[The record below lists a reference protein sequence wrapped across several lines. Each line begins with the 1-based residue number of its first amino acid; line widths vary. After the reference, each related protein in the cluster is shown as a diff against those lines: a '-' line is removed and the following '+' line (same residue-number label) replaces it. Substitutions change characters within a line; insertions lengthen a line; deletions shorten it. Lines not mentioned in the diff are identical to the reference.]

1 MASGMKRLA
10 KETAVY
16 GMSSIIGRFLNWMLV
31 PIYTR
36 VFTNTGD
43 FGIVTNL
50 YGWVAL
56 LLVLLTCGMETGFF
70 RFVNKKEE
78 KEPMW
83 IYVTTLAWIG
93 ALAVGFILFSLLLLR
108 PIAGLISYTA
118 PLEFL
123 GMMLVITA
131 VDAFCCIPFAYLRYA
146 GQAYRFAGIKLLSIF
161 LNIFLNVFFLLLCP
175 WLYSHCPT
183 SVDWFFRP
191 DYGVGYVFVANVI
204 TTGVTLV
211 CLLPTIK
218 PGLVARPDFTLLKQ
232 MLRYS
237 FPILILGIAGI
248 FNQTADKILFPLL
261 FDDKAEA
268 YRQLGIYGACF
279 KVAVVM
285 VMFIQAFR
293 YAYEPFIFAK
303 NKNEGNTKAYAEAM
317 KYFIIFS
324 LLIFLGVMFY
334 IDIIKYFVGSRYYDG
349 LQVVPI
355 VMMGEFFFGIYFN
368 LSFWYKLIDQTQWG
382 AYFSLIGCAATVL
395 IIVLFAPH
403 YGYMAC
409 AWASFSCNLLIMLL
423 SYFIGQK
430 KYPIQYDL
438 KSAGTYFS
446 LAAVC
451 YIAGMYVPIDSEIL
465 RLAYRTAIL
474 LLFLIFIIKKD
485 LPLSE
490 LPYVGRF
497 FHKRHES

>member
-1 MASGMKRLA
+1 MAGGMKRLA

-16 GMSSIIGRFLNWMLV
+16 GLSSIIGRFLNWMLV
-31 PIYTR
+31 PMYTR
-36 VFTNTGD
+36 VFTDTGD

-56 LLVLLTCGMETGFF
+56 LLVLLTFGMETGFF
-70 RFVNKKEE
+70 RFINKKEE
-78 KEPMW
+78 TEPMRV
-83 IYVTTLAWIG
+83 YATTMAWVGGLSG
-93 ALAVGFILFSLLLLR
+93 AFLLLSLLFLQ
-108 PIAGLISYTA
+108 PIADALRYTA
-118 PLEFL
+118 PLEYL
-123 GMMLVITA
+123 GMMLCITA

-146 GQAYRFAGIKLLSIF
+146 GQAYRFAGIKLLGIF
-161 LNIFLNVFFLLLCP
+161 LNIFLNIFFLVICP
-175 WLYSHCPT
+175 WLYTRMPET
-183 SVDWFFRP
+183 IGWFYRP

-204 TTGVTLV
+204 TTGITFL
-211 CLLPTIK
+211 CLLPSML
-218 PGLVARPDFTLLKQ
+218 PGFKARPNGTLLKE
-232 MLRYS
+232 MLHYS

-261 FDDKAEA
+261 FDDKTEA

-303 NKNEGNTKAYAEAM
+303 NKSEGNTKAYAEAM

-324 LLIFLGVMFY
+324 LFIFLGVMFY

-355 VMMGEFFFGIYFN
+355 VMLGEFFFGIYFN

-382 AYFSLIGCAATVL
+382 AYFSMIGCAATVA
-395 IIVLFAPH
+395 IIILFAPT

-409 AWASFSCNLLIMLL
+409 AWASFCCNLLMMLL

-430 KYPIQYDL
+430 KYPIAYDL
-438 KSAGTYFS
+438 RSAALYFG
-446 LAAVC
+446 LAAVL
-451 YIAGMYVPIDSEIL
+451 YVVGMYVPYPSTGVAL
-465 RLAYRTAIL
+465 LVRTVL
-474 LLFLIFIIKKD
+474 LIGFVAFVIRRD
-485 LPLSE
+485 LPLAE
-490 LPYVGRF
+490 IPYIGNRL
-497 FHKRHES
+497 KRS

>member
-1 MASGMKRLA
+1 MAGGMKRLA

-16 GMSSIIGRFLNWMLV
+16 GLSSIIGRFLNWMLV
-31 PIYTR
+31 PMYTR
-36 VFTNTGD
+36 VFTDTGD

-56 LLVLLTCGMETGFF
+56 LLVLLTFGMETGFF
-70 RFVNKKEE
+70 RFINKKEE
-78 KEPMW
+78 TEPMRV
-83 IYVTTLAWIG
+83 YATTMAW
-93 ALAVGFILFSLLLLR
+93 VGGLSGTFLILVLLFLH
-108 PIAGLISYTA
+108 PIAHALSYTA
-118 PLEFL
+118 PLEYL
-123 GMMLVITA
+123 GMMLGITA

-161 LNIFLNVFFLLLCP
+161 LNIFLNIFFLVICP
-175 WLYSHCPT
+175 WLYTRMPET
-183 SVDWFFRP
+183 IGWFYRP

-204 TTGVTLV
+204 TTGVTFL
-211 CLLPTIK
+211 CLLPSMM
-218 PGLVARPDFTLLKQ
+218 PGFKARPDGTLLKE
-232 MLRYS
+232 MLHYS

-261 FDDKAEA
+261 FDDKTEA

-303 NKNEGNTKAYAEAM
+303 NKSEGNTKAYAEAM

-324 LLIFLGVMFY
+324 LFIFLGVMFY

-355 VMMGEFFFGIYFN
+355 VMLGEFFFGIYFN

-382 AYFSLIGCAATVL
+382 AYFSIIGCASTVA
-395 IIVLFAPH
+395 IIILFAPT

-409 AWASFSCNLLIMLL
+409 AWASFCCNLLMMLL

-438 KSAGTYFS
+438 KSAAIYFS
-446 LAAVC
+446 LAAVL
-451 YIAGMYVPIDSEIL
+451 YIVGMYLPIPSTVAK
-465 RLAYRTAIL
+465 LAFRTIL
-474 LLFLIFIIKKD
+474 LIGFLWFTVRRD
-485 LPLSE
+485 LPLTE
-490 LPYVGRF
+490 IPYIG
-497 FHKRHES
+497 KKLKK

>member
-1 MASGMKRLA
+1 MAGGMKRLA

-16 GMSSIIGRFLNWMLV
+16 GLSSIIGRFLNWMLV
-31 PIYTR
+31 PMYTR
-36 VFTNTGD
+36 VFTDTGD

-56 LLVLLTCGMETGFF
+56 LLVLLTFGMETGFF
-70 RFVNKKEE
+70 RFINKKEE
-78 KEPMW
+78 TEPMRV
-83 IYVTTLAWIG
+83 YATTMAWVGGLSG
-93 ALAVGFILFSLLLLR
+93 AFLLLSWLFLQ
-108 PIAGLISYTA
+108 PIADALRYTA
-118 PLEFL
+118 PLEYL
-123 GMMLVITA
+123 GMMLGITA

-146 GQAYRFAGIKLLSIF
+146 GQAYRFAGIKLLGIF
-161 LNIFLNVFFLLLCP
+161 LNIFLNIFFLVICP
-175 WLYSHCPT
+175 WLYTRMPET
-183 SVDWFFRP
+183 IGWFYRP

-204 TTGVTLV
+204 TTGITFL
-211 CLLPTIK
+211 CLLPSML
-218 PGLVARPDFTLLKQ
+218 PGFKARPNGTLLKE
-232 MLRYS
+232 MLHYS

-261 FDDKAEA
+261 FDDKTEA

-303 NKNEGNTKAYAEAM
+303 NKSEGNTKAYAEAM

-324 LLIFLGVMFY
+324 LFIFLGVMFY

-355 VMMGEFFFGIYFN
+355 VMLGEFFFGIYFN

-382 AYFSLIGCAATVL
+382 AYFSMIGCAATVA
-395 IIVLFAPH
+395 IIILFAPT

-409 AWASFSCNLLIMLL
+409 AWASFCCNLLMMLL

-430 KYPIQYDL
+430 KYPIAYDL
-438 KSAGTYFS
+438 QSAALYFG
-446 LAAVC
+446 LAAVL
-451 YIAGMYVPIDSEIL
+451 YVVGMYVPYPSTGVAL
-465 RLAYRTAIL
+465 LVRTVL
-474 LLFLIFIIKKD
+474 LIGFVAFVIRRD
-485 LPLSE
+485 LPLAE
-490 LPYVGRF
+490 IPYIGNRL
-497 FHKRHES
+497 KRS

>member
-1 MASGMKRLA
+1 MAGGMKRLA

-16 GMSSIIGRFLNWMLV
+16 GLSSIIGRFLNWMLV
-31 PIYTR
+31 PMYTR
-36 VFTNTGD
+36 VFTDTGD

-56 LLVLLTCGMETGFF
+56 LLVLLTFGMETGFF
-70 RFVNKKEE
+70 RFINKKEE
-78 KEPMW
+78 TEPMRV
-83 IYVTTLAWIG
+83 YATTMAWIG
-93 ALAVGFILFSLLLLR
+93 GLSGTFLLLSLLFLQ
-108 PIAGLISYTA
+108 PIADALRYTA
-118 PLEFL
+118 PLEYL
-123 GMMLVITA
+123 GMMLGITA

-146 GQAYRFAGIKLLSIF
+146 GQAYRFAGIKLLGIF
-161 LNIFLNVFFLLLCP
+161 LNIFLNIFFLVICP
-175 WLYSHCPT
+175 WLYTRMPET
-183 SVDWFFRP
+183 IGWFYRP

-204 TTGVTLV
+204 TTGITFL
-211 CLLPTIK
+211 CLLPSML
-218 PGLVARPDFTLLKQ
+218 PGFKARPNGTLLKE
-232 MLRYS
+232 MLHYS

-261 FDDKAEA
+261 FDDKTEA

-285 VMFIQAFR
+285 VTFIQAFR

-303 NKNEGNTKAYAEAM
+303 NKSEGNTKAYAEAM

-324 LLIFLGVMFY
+324 LFIFLGVMFY

-355 VMMGEFFFGIYFN
+355 VMLGEFFFGIYFN

-382 AYFSLIGCAATVL
+382 AYFSIIGCAATVA
-395 IIVLFAPH
+395 IIILFAPT

-409 AWASFSCNLLIMLL
+409 AWASFCCNLLMMLL

-430 KYPIQYDL
+430 KYPIAYDL
-438 KSAGTYFS
+438 RSAALYFG
-446 LAAVC
+446 LAAVL
-451 YIAGMYVPIDSEIL
+451 YVVGMYVPYPSTGVAL
-465 RLAYRTAIL
+465 LVRTVL
-474 LLFLIFIIKKD
+474 LIGFVAFVIRRD
-485 LPLSE
+485 LPLTE
-490 LPYVGRF
+490 IPYIGNRL
-497 FHKRHES
+497 KRS